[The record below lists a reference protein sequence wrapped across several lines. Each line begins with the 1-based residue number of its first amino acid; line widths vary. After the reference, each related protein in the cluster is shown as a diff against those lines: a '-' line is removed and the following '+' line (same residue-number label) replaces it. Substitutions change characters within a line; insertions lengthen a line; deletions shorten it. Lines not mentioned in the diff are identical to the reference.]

1 MKATRRDFIAGVVVA
16 AAMPA
21 TAEVTAPAW
30 PYDVSGGLADVIDRA
45 LRYDAAAT
53 AHDSHRLFWAL
64 VHIRDDVSEHWAL
77 FERWGD
83 EYVEMRPAK
92 LGDLLRW
99 LDNAARRNWLYE
111 KIAQEAY
118 GDYCAEPL
126 DGEARRRLLS
136 EADNAGRP
144 TVFYFEHRQT
154 GERVPLTGRWLYEF
168 YGRYAGRLDK
178 TQNTE
183 ETML

>member
-1 MKATRRDFIAGVVVA
+1 MSTTRRDFIAGVVAV

-21 TAEVTAPAW
+21 TAGTTAPAW
-30 PYDVSGGLADVIDRA
+30 PYDVSGGLADAIDRA
-45 LRYDAAAT
+45 VQYHTELMKQNPRRPCRT
-53 AHDSHRLFWAL
+53 LFHDHS
-64 VHIRDDVSEHWAL
+64 DDSEHWAL

-83 EYVEMRPAK
+83 WYIEMRPLK
-92 LGDLLRW
+92 LGSILQW
-99 LDNAARRNWLYE
+99 LDNAARCDRLYE

-118 GDYCAEPL
+118 GDYRAEPL

-144 TVFYFEHRQT
+144 TVFYFQHRQT

-168 YGRYAGRLDK
+168 YGRYADRLDK
-178 TQNTE
+178 GQNTE
-183 ETML
+183 ETMQ

>member
-1 MKATRRDFIAGVVVA
+1 VKTTRRDFIAGVVAA

-21 TAEVTAPAW
+21 TAGTTVPAW
-30 PYDVSGGLADVIDRA
+30 PYDVSGGLVDVIDGAMRYNA
-45 LRYDAAAT
+45 ELLVQNQHQQFHTFLRN
-53 AHDSHRLFWAL
+53 
-64 VHIRDDVSEHWAL
+64 RDDVSERWAL
-77 FERWGD
+77 FEWWGS
-83 EYVEMRPAK
+83 EYVEMRPAS
-92 LGDLLRW
+92 LGYLLQW
-99 LDNAARRNWLYE
+99 LVDAARRNWLYE

-118 GDYCAEPL
+118 GKYSAEPL

-168 YGRYAGRLDK
+168 YSRAKAK
-178 TQNTE
+178 TQRS
-183 ETML
+183 